1 MEKVCTAAH
10 DLQEI
15 PFSNLKKHHLA
26 SVNNV
31 IVLADAAK
39 LDVEWL
45 RDHHDEIREIIVDN
59 ILYYND
65 LKTNLANSTELLK
78 SKKTPLDNKK
88 LERLKLQA
96 QLRMLECEIENDEC
110 QLQRITKTVKELK
123 EEKQKVQS
131 KLQQYHCRSAGHG
144 FLKK

>member
-39 LDVEWL
+39 LDVDGFVTIMMKL
-45 RDHHDEIREIIVDN
+45 GR
-59 ILYYND
+59 
-65 LKTNLANSTELLK
+65 LLW
-78 SKKTPLDNKK
+78 
-88 LERLKLQA
+88 
-96 QLRMLECEIENDEC
+96 
-110 QLQRITKTVKELK
+110 ITFFTTMI
-123 EEKQKVQS
+123 
-131 KLQQYHCRSAGHG
+131 
-144 FLKK
+144 